1 MLVTWWCSVATF
13 LQVASCWSP
22 SSVVQCSVGLVA
34 PLVSVVWGVQ
44 PGSSAARDAPVAVYT
59 MLHLST
65 LKFAEGIK
73 ETGFG

>member
-13 LQVASCWSP
+13 LQVASCWSL

-44 PGSSAARDAPVAVYT
+44 PGSSSTRDAPVAVYI
-59 MLHLST
+59 MPYSLN
-65 LKFAEGIK
+65 FAEGMTK
-73 ETGFG
+73 RLG

>member
-22 SSVVQCSVGLVA
+22 FSVVHCSVGWVS
-34 PLVSVVWGVQ
+34 PLVTLWGVQ
-44 PGSSAARDAPVAVYT
+44 PGSSATRDAPVAAYT

-73 ETGFG
+73 EAGYG